1 MEKLSEI
8 SLGRRGLTVK
18 YGSWFVIILVMF
30 MFLMGKYV
38 IEVPEYTDVEIVASK
53 NKLFLISNADL
64 DQSERIELE
73 NYQEIIVPLKKI
85 GSEKYEITGS
95 ELSINLI
102 NELED
107 NLVTDG
113 KILIGKQNF
122 FQSIIPFL

>member
-85 GSEKYEITGS
+85 ASEKYEITGS